1 MSLYDCQIYIEAEFP
16 FHRPSHSWRLL
27 DLVFELLV
35 LNIRLY
41 VWVEVEHWCGGS
53 TLPNANTE
61 SRVKLNLGLE
71 ENMGAG
77 AATSAAPN
85 R

>member
-1 MSLYDCQIYIEAEFP
+1 MVL
-16 FHRPSHSWRLL
+16 
-27 DLVFELLV
+27 ELLV
-35 LNIRLY
+35 LNIGLD
-41 VWVEVEHWCGGS
+41 VWVEVEHWCGEG
-53 TLPNANTE
+53 TLPSANTE

-85 R
+85 RYNKS